1 MIEDCY
7 LIMIRG
13 TGYRGGVGPRGW
25 GGMTDITAVLERAG
39 LFERVG
45 TLIKCLSTANG
56 STRSPHPTCDQQW
69 AMGSL
74 RGMG

>member
-13 TGYRGGVGPRGW
+13 TGYRGGVGPSGVGRH
-25 GGMTDITAVLERAG
+25 DRHTAVLERAG

-56 STRSPHPTCDQQW
+56 STRPPHPTCDQLW